1 MGGEMTETLSELQER
16 PQVLAAI
23 RPYYEQRSLVKV
35 LTGMRRV
42 GKSTVLKLIA
52 KDLREHGKTDADFF
66 FINCEEL
73 RWATHD
79 WQYLAERLQEF
90 AENHSGGYVF
100 LDEVQT
106 IDQWERAVNAIRAT
120 ERVSLFVTGSNSKL
134 LSGELATFLAGR
146 YVSFQIYPFS
156 FSEFYALKCRL
167 NSTTTQADAFSD
179 YLERGGLPASA
190 DGLILKPY
198 EVWQKYLEDIY
209 LAIFVRDIQSRL
221 AVRNSALFLRVL
233 RYLFSEIG
241 HIVTAPNLARSLKES
256 GAEGSKGTILKFIT
270 AAEDACLFEAA
281 FICDT
286 KGKQLLKY
294 DRKLYATDHG
304 LRQAV
309 FGNNLSSIDQVL
321 ENIVYIELRR
331 RGWKVAVGRVGTK
344 GVDFIA
350 DKGPERRYFQV
361 SYLVGGGATEERE
374 FGSLLKIPD
383 NYPKTVL
390 SMDPILRPQKGIE
403 HRNLVEFLLDPAW

>member
-1 MGGEMTETLSELQER
+1 MDE
-16 PQVLAAI
+16 I
-23 RPYYEQRSLVKV
+23 RPFYDSDLIKII
-35 LTGMRRV
+35 TGVRRC
-42 GKSTVLKLIA
+42 GKSIILEQINTEISKKSTNIIYL
-52 KDLREHGKTDADFF
+52 DFEDRAVTSNLTSWQD
-66 FINCEEL
+66 IVDYIDNNRDTNEL
-73 RWATHD
+73 C
-79 WQYLAERLQEF
+79 
-90 AENHSGGYVF
+90 YVF
-100 LDEVQT
+100 LDEIQT
-106 IDQWERAVNAIRAT
+106 IDNWSIACKTLRKHNC
-120 ERVSLFVTGSNSKL
+120 SLFITGSNSKL

-156 FSEFYALKCRL
+156 FAEFYALKCRL
-167 NSTTTQADAFSD
+167 DPATTEAAAFSD

-221 AVRNSALFLRVL
+221 AVRDSALFLRVL

-241 HIVTAPNLARSLKES
+241 HIVTAPNLMRSLKES
-256 GAEGSKGTILKFIT
+256 GEKGSKGTILKFIT

-344 GVDFIA
+344 EVDFIA

-390 SMDPILRPQKGIE
+390 SLDPILRSQKGIE

>member
-1 MGGEMTETLSELQER
+1 MQ
-16 PQVLAAI
+16 I
-23 RPYYEQRSLVKV
+23 RRLECNV
-35 LTGMRRV
+35 V
-42 GKSTVLKLIA
+42 GKS
-52 KDLREHGKTDADFF
+52 R
-66 FINCEEL
+66 
-73 RWATHD
+73 
-79 WQYLAERLQEF
+79 
-90 AENHSGGYVF
+90 YVF
-100 LDEVQT
+100 
-106 IDQWERAVNAIRAT
+106 
-120 ERVSLFVTGSNSKL
+120 
-134 LSGELATFLAGR
+134 
-146 YVSFQIYPFS
+146 FQIYPFS
-156 FSEFYALKCRL
+156 FAEFYALKCRL
-167 NSTTTQADAFSD
+167 DPATTEAAAFSD

-221 AVRNSALFLRVL
+221 AVRDSALFLRVL

-241 HIVTAPNLARSLKES
+241 HIVTAPNLMRSLKES
-256 GAEGSKGTILKFIT
+256 GEKGSKGTILKFIT

-321 ENIVYIELRR
+321 QNIVYIELRR

-344 GVDFIA
+344 EVDFIA

-390 SMDPILRPQKGIE
+390 SVDPILRPQKGIE